1 MSRRR
6 RKRTTP
12 RPSAPAAR
20 GVLAEGG
27 AIVLMAC
34 AVLLVLSLVSHHE
47 TDPVPWPLGQY
58 HGEPVHNIA
67 GIVGAFLSDAL
78 YQTLG
83 WAAWSAPLLMLLL
96 GWRVFFRVPSRPM
109 VGVFG
114 SGLLLFSL
122 TASLELALGDQGSA
136 HHAGG
141 FVGCLGARALA
152 GLFNRWGALVVALAL
167 SAMAIV
173 ILGRSSV
180 VDALRAAA
188 RHLGAMVGG
197 VWLAW
202 VRRREA
208 RRRELQRQEL
218 AQRQRERLERGLLE
232 EERRAAAAH
241 VEPRA
246 AASIPVL
253 PEIAADTPH
262 PPPPAPAR
270 AAPAKP
276 AQEPQRTARRGAR
289 TSPGGGEA
297 KPGKEAG
304 QPEFDFVESLSNYT
318 PPPLSL
324 LDPPQHESQVDEK
337 ELVET
342 ARLITEKCR
351 EFDVNGQVIAIQPG
365 PVVTVFEFKPDA
377 GVKYSRIVSMTEDL
391 CLAIKAESIR
401 IDRLP
406 GKSTVGIEV
415 PNRKREVISLRELL
429 SSERFQ
435 RAPASLTLAL
445 GKEING
451 EPYYSDL
458 ARMPHLLV
466 AGSTGSG
473 KSVCLNT
480 VLTSI
485 LYKASPEE
493 VKFIMIDP
501 KRLELGLY
509 ENIPHLLTPLVT
521 DTKKAGNALRWAV
534 VEMERRYK
542 QLAEAGVRS
551 IDQYNVMMR
560 KALGR
565 AEAQADQ
572 ETASALP
579 LGTDG
584 AGPAAG
590 GAAAAAAAAGEA
602 EPPLATR
609 KTFLHGEKKAL
620 LPYVVIL
627 IDELADLMMTTGREV
642 EEAITRL
649 AQMARAVGIHLILS
663 TQRPSVDIITGVIKA
678 NFPCRIA
685 MRVSSKVDSRTILDA
700 NGAEHLLGH
709 GDMLFIPPGSARLIR
724 LHGPLVTEVEA
735 TRIVT
740 FLKKQAKPVY
750 DETVT
755 KDEAEAQAGMPGGGP
770 SEQDPAYNE
779 AVRIAV
785 QMGQISVSHIQRR
798 LKLGYARAARLVDM
812 MEQNGI
818 VGPADGSKPR
828 EVLVE
833 PDFLARLDQMRE
845 EQG

>member
-1 MSRRR
+1 VSRRR
-6 RKRTTP
+6 RPKPSKR
-12 RPSAPAAR
+12 REAVAASHSILSE
-20 GVLAEGG
+20 GLA
-27 AIVLMAC
+27 ILLMAT
-34 AVLLVLSLVSHHE
+34 AVLLALSLISHDQR
-47 TDPVPWPLGQY
+47 DPVPWPFGQWN
-58 HGEPVHNIA
+58 GEPVHNIA
-67 GIVGAFLSDAL
+67 GIVGAWLSAAL
-78 YQTLG
+78 FQTFG
-83 WAAWSAPLLMLLL
+83 WAAWSAPLLMLFL
-96 GWRVFFRVPSRPM
+96 GWRFFWHRPSRF
-109 VGVFG
+109 V
-114 SGLLLFSL
+114 
-122 TASLELALGDQGSA
+122 GSA
-136 HHAGG
+136 GSTVVLVAFTAILDLTLRERGPLPAHRAGG
-141 FVGCLGARALA
+141 FVGELMAQALS
-152 GLFNRWGALVVALAL
+152 GLFNRWGALVVAVAVAGSGLL
-167 SAMAIV
+167 L
-173 ILGRSSV
+173 LGRSSF
-180 VDALRAAA
+180 VDGVRALMRRAAGVV
-188 RHLGAMVGG
+188 RGA
-197 VWLAW
+197 WLAW
-202 VRRREA
+202 VRTREA
-208 RRRELQRQEL
+208 RRREDQRRAIAE
-218 AQRQRERLERGLLE
+218 RQRERLERAARD
-232 EERRAAAAH
+232 ERHEPA

-246 AASIPVL
+246 AAPIPLLQEL
-253 PEIAADTPH
+253 PDEKT
-262 PPPPAPAR
+262 PPPRPEPKVGPAVEPLKTLR
-270 AAPAKP
+270 KGRPEKP
-276 AQEPQRTARRGAR
+276 A
-289 TSPGGGEA
+289 
-297 KPGKEAG
+297 AG
-304 QPEFDFVESLSNYT
+304 DAAGRSGDRQPEFDFIEAMPNYT

-324 LDPPQHESQVDEK
+324 LEPMARAGQVDEK

-351 EFDVNGQVIAIQPG
+351 EFEVNGQVIAIQPG

-377 GVKYSRIVSMTEDL
+377 GIKYSRIVGLADDL

-415 PNRKREVISLRELL
+415 PNRTREVISLRELL

-451 EPYYSDL
+451 EPYYADL

-480 VLTSI
+480 LLTSI

-493 VKFIMIDP
+493 VKFIMVDP
-501 KRLELGLY
+501 KRLELGVY

-551 IDQYNVMMR
+551 IDQYNVVMR
-560 KALGR
+560 RALGR
-565 AEAQADQ
+565 ADQ
-572 ETASALP
+572 PAPPEPAPSET
-579 LGTDG
+579 G
-584 AGPAAG
+584 AT
-590 GAAAAAAAAGEA
+590 AAAGAGATGPGAAEA
-602 EPPLATR
+602 ASADLPGGGR
-609 KTFLHGEKKAL
+609 KHFLPGEKPAV
-620 LPYVVIL
+620 LPYIVIL

-685 MRVSSKVDSRTILDA
+685 MRVSSKVDSRTILDS

-709 GDMLFIPPGSARLIR
+709 GDMLFIPPGSSRLVR
-724 LHGPLVTEVEA
+724 LHGPLVTEMEA

-740 FLKKQAKPVY
+740 FLKKQGKPLY

-755 KDEAEAQAGMPGGGP
+755 RDEAEAGAGGGPGGGGGE
-770 SEQDPAYNE
+770 EQDPAYDQ
-779 AVRIAV
+779 AVRLAV
-785 QMGQISVSHIQRR
+785 QQGQISVSHIQRR

>member
-6 RKRTTP
+6 KHPAKR
-12 RPSAPAAR
+12 REAATASR
-20 GVLAEGG
+20 GILAEGF
-27 AIVLMAC
+27 AIVLMAA
-34 AVLLVLSLVSHHE
+34 AVLLCLSLVSHHQSDSVPFFGE
-47 TDPVPWPLGQY
+47 YDGQPVQ
-58 HGEPVHNIA
+58 NIA
-67 GIVGAFLSDAL
+67 GPVGSFLSALL
-78 YQTLG
+78 YQTFG
-83 WAAWSAPLLMLLL
+83 YAAWSAPLLMLFL
-96 GWRVFFRVPSRPM
+96 GWRFFWHRPSRPF
-109 VGVFG
+109 VGATG
-114 SGLLLFSL
+114 SSVVLLAFTAILDL
-122 TASLELALGDQGSA
+122 TLGEHGPLPS
-136 HHAGG
+136 HRAGG
-141 FVGCLGARALA
+141 FIGALTAGALK

-167 SAMAIV
+167 AGGGLL
-173 ILGRSSV
+173 ILGRSSF
-180 VDALRAAA
+180 VDGVRALMR
-188 RHLGAMVGG
+188 RMVGVVRG
-197 VWLAW
+197 AWLAW
-202 VRRREA
+202 VRTREA
-208 RRRELQRQEL
+208 RRREEQRR
-218 AQRQRERLERGLLE
+218 AIADRQRERLEKAA
-232 EERRAAAAH
+232 RAEKSEPA

-246 AASIPVL
+246 AAPIPLLTEL
-253 PEIAADTPH
+253 PE
-262 PPPPAPAR
+262 PAPAR
-270 AAPAKP
+270 PEPPVRPAVEPLKTLRKGRPDKISPEAA
-276 AQEPQRTARRGAR
+276 
-289 TSPGGGEA
+289 
-297 KPGKEAG
+297 GKSADK
-304 QPEFDFVESLSNYT
+304 QPEFDFIEAMPNYT
-318 PPPLSL
+318 APPLSL
-324 LDPPQHESQVDEK
+324 LEPMAKASQVDEA

-351 EFDVNGQVIAIQPG
+351 EFEVNGQVIAIQPG

-377 GVKYSRIVSMTEDL
+377 GIKYSRIVSMADDL

-415 PNRKREVISLRELL
+415 PNRTREVISLRELL

-451 EPYYSDL
+451 EPYYADL
-458 ARMPHLLV
+458 AKMPHLLV

-480 VLTSI
+480 LLTSI

-493 VKFIMIDP
+493 VKFIMVDP

-521 DTKKAGNALRWAV
+521 ETKKAGNALRWAV

-551 IDQYNVMMR
+551 IDQYNVAMR
-560 KALGR
+560 KAMGR
-565 AEAQADQ
+565 ADNPPAPAEPAPPMGDAA
-572 ETASALP
+572 AS
-579 LGTDG
+579 
-584 AGPAAG
+584 
-590 GAAAAAAAAGEA
+590 AAAADLPASE
-602 EPPLATR
+602 R
-609 KTFLHGEKKAL
+609 KHFLPGEKPAI
-620 LPYVVIL
+620 LPYIVIL

-685 MRVSSKVDSRTILDA
+685 MRVSSKVDSRTILDS

-709 GDMLFIPPGSARLIR
+709 GDMLFIPPGSARLVR

-740 FLKKQAKPVY
+740 FLKKQAKPQY
-750 DETVT
+750 DEAVT
-755 KDEAEAQAGMPGGGP
+755 RDEAEAGAAGGGPGGG
-770 SEQDPAYNE
+770 SEDQDPAYDQ

-785 QMGQISVSHIQRR
+785 QQGQISVSHIQRR

>member
-1 MSRRR
+1 M
-6 RKRTTP
+6 T
-12 RPSAPAAR
+12 
-20 GVLAEGG
+20 
-27 AIVLMAC
+27 
-34 AVLLVLSLVSHHE
+34 
-47 TDPVPWPLGQY
+47 
-58 HGEPVHNIA
+58 
-67 GIVGAFLSDAL
+67 LSD
-78 YQTLG
+78 
-83 WAAWSAPLLMLLL
+83 
-96 GWRVFFRVPSRPM
+96 
-109 VGVFG
+109 
-114 SGLLLFSL
+114 
-122 TASLELALGDQGSA
+122 
-136 HHAGG
+136 
-141 FVGCLGARALA
+141 
-152 GLFNRWGALVVALAL
+152 
-167 SAMAIV
+167 
-173 ILGRSSV
+173 
-180 VDALRAAA
+180 
-188 RHLGAMVGG
+188 
-197 VWLAW
+197 
-202 VRRREA
+202 
-208 RRRELQRQEL
+208 
-218 AQRQRERLERGLLE
+218 
-232 EERRAAAAH
+232 
-241 VEPRA
+241 
-246 AASIPVL
+246 
-253 PEIAADTPH
+253 
-262 PPPPAPAR
+262 
-270 AAPAKP
+270 
-276 AQEPQRTARRGAR
+276 
-289 TSPGGGEA
+289 
-297 KPGKEAG
+297 
-304 QPEFDFVESLSNYT
+304 
-318 PPPLSL
+318 
-324 LDPPQHESQVDEK
+324 
-337 ELVET
+337 
-342 ARLITEKCR
+342 
-351 EFDVNGQVIAIQPG
+351 
-365 PVVTVFEFKPDA
+365 
-377 GVKYSRIVSMTEDL
+377 DL

-401 IDRLP
+401 IDRLA

-415 PNRKREVISLRELL
+415 PNRTREVISLRELL

-451 EPYYSDL
+451 EPYYADL

-480 VLTSI
+480 LLTSI

-501 KRLELGLY
+501 KRLELGVY

-551 IDQYNVMMR
+551 IDQYNAAMR
-560 KALGR
+560 RALGR
-565 AEAQADQ
+565 VEKAAIEAEP
-572 ETASALP
+572 S
-579 LGTDG
+579 
-584 AGPAAG
+584 
-590 GAAAAAAAAGEA
+590 AAAAGASTTSA
-602 EPPLATR
+602 ETAGAAGEPQPVER
-609 KTFLHGEKKAL
+609 KHFLPGEKPAL
-620 LPYVVIL
+620 LPYIVIL

-709 GDMLFIPPGSARLIR
+709 GDMLFIPPGSSRLVR

-740 FLKKQAKPVY
+740 FLKRQAKPQY

-755 KDEAEAQAGMPGGGP
+755 RDEAEAGAGGGAGG
-770 SEQDPAYNE
+770 EGAEGQDPAYDQ

-785 QMGQISVSHIQRR
+785 QAGQISVSHIQRR

>member
-1 MSRRR
+1 VSR
-6 RKRTTP
+6 RKRGKRHAT
-12 RPSAPAAR
+12 RPSAPASR
-20 GVLAEGG
+20 SVLAEAA

-47 TDPVPWPLGQY
+47 SDPVPWPIGQY
-58 HGEPVHNIA
+58 RGEPVRNIA
-67 GIVGAFLSDAL
+67 GIVGAALSETL

-83 WAAWSAPLLMLLL
+83 WAAWSAPLLMILL
-96 GWRVFFRVPSRPM
+96 GWRAFFRRPSRPF
-109 VGVFG
+109 VGVLG
-114 SGLLLFSL
+114 SALLLFSL
-122 TASLELALGDQGSA
+122 TASLDLLCGEHGPVPA
-136 HHAGG
+136 HRAGG
-141 FVGCLGARALA
+141 FVGQFAAVALA
-152 GLFNRWGALVVALAL
+152 GWFNRWGALVVALAL

-173 ILGRSSV
+173 VLGRASV
-180 VDALRAAA
+180 LDAFRAATKHA
-188 RHLGAMVGG
+188 AAVIGGA
-197 VWLAW
+197 WLAW

-218 AQRQRERLERGLLE
+218 AQRQKERLERGLLE

-241 VEPRA
+241 LEPRA
-246 AASIPVL
+246 AAPIPLL
-253 PEIAADTPH
+253 PELPAEAPRPAAAV
-262 PPPPAPAR
+262 PAV

-276 AQEPQRTARRGAR
+276 PAEPQKTARRAAR
-289 TSPGGGEA
+289 TSAATEA
-297 KPGKEAG
+297 HPKEAG

-324 LDPPQHESQVDEK
+324 LDPPQRESQVDEK

-377 GVKYSRIVSMTEDL
+377 GVKYSRIVSMTDDL
-391 CLAIKAESIR
+391 CLAIKATSIR

-415 PNRKREVISLRELL
+415 PNRTREVISLRELL

-551 IDQYNVMMR
+551 IDQYNILMR
-560 KALGR
+560 RALGR
-565 AEAQADQ
+565 AEAQGASEA
-572 ETASALP
+572 ETASPLP

-584 AGPAAG
+584 A
-590 GAAAAAAAAGEA
+590 AAAAATA

-609 KTFLHGEKKAL
+609 KTFLPGEKKAL

-740 FLKKQAKPVY
+740 FLKKQAKPLY

-755 KDEAEAQAGMPGGGP
+755 KDEAEGGQGGLPGGAA

-779 AVRIAV
+779 AVRLAV
-785 QMGQISVSHIQRR
+785 QQGQISVSHIQRR

>member
-1 MSRRR
+1 
-6 RKRTTP
+6 
-12 RPSAPAAR
+12 
-20 GVLAEGG
+20 
-27 AIVLMAC
+27 MAC
-34 AVLLVLSLVSHHE
+34 AVLLVLSLVSHHQ
-47 TDPVPWPLGQY
+47 TDPALWPIGQY
-58 HGEPVHNIA
+58 HGEAVRNIA
-67 GIVGAFLSDAL
+67 GIVGATLSETL

-83 WAAWSAPLLMLLL
+83 WAAWSAPLLMILL
-96 GWRVFFRVPSRPM
+96 GWRAFFRRPARPF
-109 VGVFG
+109 VGVLG
-114 SGLLLFSL
+114 SALLLFALTTSL
-122 TASLELALGDQGSA
+122 DLLLGEHGPVPA
-136 HHAGG
+136 HRAGG
-141 FVGCLGARALA
+141 FVGSFAAGALS
-152 GLFNRWGALVVALAL
+152 GWLNRWGALVVALAL
-167 SAMAIV
+167 AALALV
-173 ILGRSSV
+173 VLGRASV
-180 VDALRAAA
+180 LDAFRAAA
-188 RHLGAMVGG
+188 GHAAAVVGAA
-197 VWLAW
+197 WLAW

-208 RRRELQRQEL
+208 RRREQQRQEL
-218 AQRQRERLERGLLE
+218 AQRQKERLERGLLE

-246 AASIPVL
+246 AAPIPVL
-253 PEIAADTPH
+253 PEIAGET
-262 PPPPAPAR
+262 APAVPPV

-276 AQEPQRTARRGAR
+276 AAEPQKAARRAAR
-289 TSPGGGEA
+289 TTPASAEA
-297 KPGKEAG
+297 RKGDG
-304 QPEFDFVESLSNYT
+304 QPEFDFVESLSHYT

-324 LDPPQHESQVDEK
+324 LDPPQRESQVDEK

-377 GVKYSRIVSMTEDL
+377 GVKYSRIVGMTDDL
-391 CLAIKAESIR
+391 CLAIKATSIR
-401 IDRLP
+401 IDRLA

-415 PNRKREVISLRELL
+415 PNRTREVISLRELL

-551 IDQYNVMMR
+551 IDQYNVLMR
-560 KALGR
+560 RALGR
-565 AEAQADQ
+565 AIAGPDPE
-572 ETASALP
+572 SSSPLP
-579 LGTDG
+579 SGTDG
-584 AGPAAG
+584 AAPAPGPAD
-590 GAAAAAAAAGEA
+590 AAAAAAAA

-609 KTFLHGEKKAL
+609 KTFLPGEKKAL

-740 FLKKQAKPVY
+740 FLKKQGKPLY

-755 KDEAEAQAGMPGGGP
+755 KDEEEGQAGGLPGGGA
-770 SEQDPAYNE
+770 SEQDPAYE
-779 AVRIAV
+779 QAVRLAV

>member
-6 RKRTTP
+6 RK
-12 RPSAPAAR
+12 SPAKRREAATASR
-20 GVLAEGG
+20 GIFAEGL
-27 AIVLMAC
+27 AILLMAT
-34 AVLLVLSLVSHHE
+34 AVLLALSLISHRQS
-47 TDPVPWPLGQY
+47 DPVPWPIGQWE
-58 HGEPVHNIA
+58 GEPVRNIA
-67 GIVGAFLSDAL
+67 GIVGALLSELL
-78 YQTLG
+78 YQTFG
-83 WAAWSAPLLMLLL
+83 WAAWSAPLLMLFL
-96 GWRVFFRVPSRPM
+96 GWRVFWHRPSPF
-109 VGVFG
+109 VGGAGGAVVLVTFTAILDLTLG
-114 SGLLLFSL
+114 ESGPQPAHRAGGLIGDL
-122 TASLELALGDQGSA
+122 TAQM
-136 HHAGG
+136 
-141 FVGCLGARALA
+141 LA
-152 GLFNRWGALVVALAL
+152 GLFNRWGALVVAVAL
-167 SAMAIV
+167 FGGGLL
-173 ILGRSSV
+173 ILGRSSF
-180 VDALRAAA
+180 VDGLRGLMRRVAGVF
-188 RHLGAMVGG
+188 RGG
-197 VWLAW
+197 WLAW
-202 VRRREA
+202 VRLREA
-208 RRRELQRQEL
+208 RRREEQRRAIAE
-218 AQRQRERLERGLLE
+218 RQRDRLERAARAE
-232 EERRAAAAH
+232 EDAEPA

-246 AASIPVL
+246 AAPIPLLQEL
-253 PEIAADTPH
+253 PEATA
-262 PPPPAPAR
+262 APAR
-270 AAPAKP
+270 PEPPVRPAM
-276 AQEPQRTARRGAR
+276 EPLKTARKGAR
-289 TSPGGGEA
+289 TEKTSAADAPG
-297 KPGKEAG
+297 KPGDK
-304 QPEFDFVESLSNYT
+304 QPEFDFIEALSHYT

-324 LDPPQHESQVDEK
+324 LEPLTRGSQVDEK

-342 ARLITEKCR
+342 ARLLTEKCR
-351 EFDVNGQVIAIQPG
+351 EFEVNGQVIAIQPG

-377 GVKYSRIVSMTEDL
+377 GIKYSRIVNLADDL

-401 IDRLP
+401 IDRLA

-415 PNRKREVISLRELL
+415 PNRTREVISLRELL

-451 EPYYSDL
+451 EPYYADL

-480 VLTSI
+480 LLTSI

-501 KRLELGLY
+501 KRLELGVY

-551 IDQYNVMMR
+551 IDQYNVAMR
-560 KALGR
+560 RALGR
-565 AEAQADQ
+565 AEK
-572 ETASALP
+572 
-579 LGTDG
+579 
-584 AGPAAG
+584 AAI
-590 GAAAAAAAAGEA
+590 EA
-602 EPPLATR
+602 EPTAGAATASTTSAETAGAGAPGATGEPPPVER
-609 KTFLHGEKKAL
+609 KHFLPGEKPAL
-620 LPYVVIL
+620 LPYIVIL

-709 GDMLFIPPGSARLIR
+709 GDMLFIPPGSSRLVR

-740 FLKKQAKPVY
+740 FLKKQAKPQY

-755 KDEAEAQAGMPGGGP
+755 RDEAEAGPGGAPG
-770 SEQDPAYNE
+770 SGGEQQDPAYDQ
-779 AVRIAV
+779 AVRMAV
-785 QMGQISVSHIQRR
+785 QQGQISVSHIQRR

>member
-1 MSRRR
+1 MAARRR
-6 RKRTTP
+6 RTSP
-12 RPSAPAAR
+12 RREPTASR
-20 GVLAEGG
+20 SIFAEGV
-27 AIVLMAC
+27 AIVVMAF
-34 AVLLVLSLVSHHE
+34 AVLLVLSLVSHS
-47 TDPVPWPLGQY
+47 TSDPVTWPLGRW
-58 HGEPVHNIA
+58 HGESVANWA
-67 GIVGAFLSDAL
+67 GIVGSVLSESL
-78 YQTLG
+78 FQSFG
-83 WAAWSAPLLMLLL
+83 WAAWTAPLLMLLV
-96 GWRVFFRVPSRPM
+96 GWRTFWRRPS
-109 VGVFG
+109 G
-114 SGLLLFSL
+114 SLIGAAGSVLLLVSL
-122 TASLELALGDQGSA
+122 TACLDLTLGEHGPIPA
-136 HHAGG
+136 HRAGG
-141 FVGCLGARALA
+141 FIGYLAGRALA
-152 GLFNRWGALVVALAL
+152 RPLNRWGGLVVALAL
-167 SAMAIV
+167 AGTGGLL
-173 ILGRSSV
+173 LGRSTFV
-180 VDALRAAA
+180 NAVRAAGA
-188 RHLGAMVGG
+188 RLWKTAQST
-197 VWLAW
+197 WLSW
-202 VRRREA
+202 VRWREA
-208 RRRELQRQEL
+208 RRRE
-218 AQRQRERLERGLLE
+218 RQRAEVAGRQRDRQGRE
-232 EERRAAAAH
+232 EAARVATSS
-241 VEPRA
+241 EPRA
-246 AASIPVL
+246 AVPIPVL
-253 PEIAADTPH
+253 PEIPETV
-262 PPPPAPAR
+262 PAR
-270 AAPAKP
+270 AGAAGALRPPA
-276 AQEPQRTARRGAR
+276 AEPLRAARRA
-289 TSPGGGEA
+289 A
-297 KPGKEAG
+297 KTTPAADSKDGKASAG
-304 QPEFDFVESLSNYT
+304 QPQFDFVEALPDYT

-324 LDPPQHESQVDEK
+324 LDPPQQETQVDEK

-351 EFDVNGQVIAIQPG
+351 EFEVNGQVIAIQPG

-377 GVKYSRIVSMTEDL
+377 GIKYSRITGLSDDL

-415 PNRKREVISLRELL
+415 PNRTREVISLRELL
-429 SSERFQ
+429 GGERFQ
-435 RAPASLTLAL
+435 RASAPLTLAL

-451 EPYYSDL
+451 EPYYADL
-458 ARMPHLLV
+458 SRMPHLLV

-480 VLTSI
+480 LLTSI

-501 KRLELGLY
+501 KRLELGVY

-551 IDQYNVMMR
+551 IDQFNLNMKR
-560 KALGR
+560 ELGKSGAKR
-565 AEAQADQ
+565 D
-572 ETASALP
+572 ETAA
-579 LGTDG
+579 
-584 AGPAAG
+584 PARDT
-590 GAAAAAAAAGEA
+590 AAAAPDAPSPEGSA
-602 EPPLATR
+602 ETPSPGR
-609 KTFLHGEKKAL
+609 RTFLPGEKPAI

-709 GDMLFIPPGSARLIR
+709 GDMLFIPPGSARLTR
-724 LHGPLVTEVEA
+724 LHGPLVTEIEA

-750 DETVT
+750 DEAVT
-755 KDEAEAQAGMPGGGP
+755 RDEAEAQAGAGGGTA
-770 SEQDPAYNE
+770 ENVDPAYDQ
-779 AVRIAV
+779 AVRMAV

-833 PDFLARLDQMRE
+833 PEFLDRLNQMRE
-845 EQG
+845 EQT

>member
-1 MSRRR
+1 MAARRR
-6 RKRTTP
+6 RTSP
-12 RPSAPAAR
+12 RREPTASR
-20 GVLAEGG
+20 SIFAEGV
-27 AIVLMAC
+27 AIVVMAF
-34 AVLLVLSLVSHHE
+34 AVLLGLSLVSHSN
-47 TDPVPWPLGQY
+47 TDPVTWPLGRW
-58 HGEPVHNIA
+58 HGEPVANWA
-67 GIVGAFLSDAL
+67 GIVGSVLSESL
-78 YQTLG
+78 FQTFG
-83 WAAWSAPLLMLLL
+83 WAAWTAPLLMLLV
-96 GWRVFFRVPSRPM
+96 GWRTFWRRASGSLIGAAGSILVLVSLTACLDLTLGEHGPIPAHRAGGWIGYLAGRTLARPLNRWGGL
-109 VGVFG
+109 VVAVALAGTG
-114 SGLLLFSL
+114 GLLL
-122 TASLELALGDQGSA
+122 
-136 HHAGG
+136 
-141 FVGCLGARALA
+141 
-152 GLFNRWGALVVALAL
+152 
-167 SAMAIV
+167 
-173 ILGRSSV
+173 GRSTF
-180 VDALRAAA
+180 VDAVRATGSRLLRA
-188 RHLGAMVGG
+188 GQS

-202 VRRREA
+202 VRWREA
-208 RRRELQRQEL
+208 RRRERQRAEV
-218 AQRQRERLERGLLE
+218 ARRQRERQGHDE
-232 EERRAAAAH
+232 AAKVAAS
-241 VEPRA
+241 EPRA
-246 AASIPVL
+246 AAPIPVL
-253 PEIAADTPH
+253 PEIPEPIPASHGAGEAVK
-262 PPPPAPAR
+262 PPAAEPLR
-270 AAPAKP
+270 AARRAAKTTPAAETK
-276 AQEPQRTARRGAR
+276 
-289 TSPGGGEA
+289 EA
-297 KPGKEAG
+297 KPGAG
-304 QPEFDFVESLSNYT
+304 QPQFDFIEALPDYT

-324 LDPPQHESQVDEK
+324 LNPPQEGSQIDEK

-351 EFDVNGQVIAIQPG
+351 EFEVNGQVIAIQPG

-377 GVKYSRIVSMTEDL
+377 GVKYSRIVGLTEDL

-415 PNRKREVISLRELL
+415 PNRTREVISLRELL
-429 SSERFQ
+429 GGERFQ
-435 RAPASLTLAL
+435 RAAAPLTLAL

-451 EPYYSDL
+451 EPYYADL

-480 VLTSI
+480 LLTSI

-501 KRLELGLY
+501 KRLELGVY

-551 IDQYNVMMR
+551 IDQFNMTMKR
-560 KALGR
+560 EIGKAGAR
-565 AEAQADQ
+565 RDEPTPRDATGAAGDAGAAGAEAA
-572 ETASALP
+572 AL
-579 LGTDG
+579 
-584 AGPAAG
+584 APAAG
-590 GAAAAAAAAGEA
+590 
-602 EPPLATR
+602 R
-609 KTFLHGEKKAL
+609 KNFLPGEKPAI

-709 GDMLFIPPGSARLIR
+709 GDMLFIPPGSARLTR
-724 LHGPLVTEVEA
+724 LHGPLVTEIEA

-740 FLKKQAKPVY
+740 FLKKQGKPNY

-755 KDEAEAQAGMPGGGP
+755 RDESEGQTGPGGQP
-770 SEQDPAYNE
+770 AEDVDPAYDQ
-779 AVRIAV
+779 AVRMAV

-833 PDFLARLDQMRE
+833 PEFLERLNQMRE
-845 EQG
+845 EQT